1 MDDNNKVDGAKL
13 SEYTASEAYDLW
25 SFGVVLFHLC
35 FGRPLW
41 LNDINDNVTPED
53 LRTLACVPDAPL
65 KSRIRKALSKG
76 LDRDATTDLKT
87 AADLLLKLLEPN
99 EKRRLENF
107 YEQADSPMKSVLKEP
122 FFQVEGLDEVK
133 LAEID
138 AKLDKIERHALKLI
152 DMSEEHRTELLLTR
166 KVCPLLQQSLRV
178 QHSISAH
185 TFTPHTPTAHRC
197 CSRGSSRRPR

>member
-1 MDDNNKVDGAKL
+1 M
-13 SEYTASEAYDLW
+13 ASEAYDLW

-53 LRTLACVPDAPL
+53 LRTLASVPDAPL

-122 FFQVEGLDEVK
+122 FFQVQGLDEVK
-133 LAEID
+133 LAEMD

-152 DMSEEHRTELLLTR
+152 DMSGEHRTELLLTR
-166 KVCPLLQQSLRV
+166 KVCPLLQQSLCATS
-178 QHSISAH
+178 HAMFPSLH
-185 TFTPHTPTAHRC
+185 TFTFTVHRC
-197 CSRGSSRRPR
+197 CSRASSRRPR